1 MEVAAASSTRLV
13 FSGGQ
18 WTQVDV
24 AAFADPALTEG
35 QRLFAAAVVAA
46 ERRGG
51 ASLEAAVQTAEKRLY
66 WRILGCD

>member
-1 MEVAAASSTRLV
+1 MSGADASSMRLV

-18 WTQVDV
+18 WVQVDV
-24 AAFADPALTEG
+24 GAFADPALTEG

-51 ASLEAAVQTAEKRLY
+51 ASLVAAVQAAEKRLY
-66 WRILGCD
+66 GRILGCS

>member
-1 MEVAAASSTRLV
+1 MEGTAASSTRLI

-18 WTQVDV
+18 WVRVDV

-51 ASLEAAVQTAEKRLY
+51 ASLEAAVQGAEKRLY
-66 WRILGCD
+66 GRILGCD